1 MEFIRRLKYLYLNF
15 FLFFAVICI
24 GQIKNSSS
32 IYVGDN
38 SVFYIP
44 EGITF
49 AFGSTTISKTG
60 SSNGKFVFAST
71 ASWSGANES
80 NFIEGYVETFANTTF
95 VIPVGQSQIYAPIKV
110 IPQNTSGVLAA
121 YFRANPSS
129 VGTSF
134 HNDLTTVSSIEYW
147 TLSGVNSTIFS
158 LSWRSSSEVM
168 NLTNNNLS
176 NLTIAGWNGSLWVE
190 IPSTVDETSF
200 LGATSNI
207 SSGSITSNSSV
218 DLTNFTVFTLA
229 NKGESCFTIPAPSG
243 VTFTWDGT
251 SWGSSANTPTLSDR
265 VIINGV
271 YNGNLLCNSLVLNG
285 SINLGEGQTVQ
296 IVNGVTGNGKI
307 IMTSE
312 ASVVQHNGYAQAPTI
327 ELTKVT
333 NPMRLYD
340 YVFLSS
346 PITNGDNFF
355 SHLSSSM
362 NTAVNGNF
370 GVQPNSA
377 FSSYKSLNDVGAQV
391 DVTTTVIGKGLRAR
405 VRNQA
410 PYNVAFNINNKFPIS
425 IKTTGVANNGNI
437 SQTINSNTWAM
448 LGNPYPSAIDGSKIL
463 SSNSNLRPAM
473 YYWTCN
479 TPMSSTGTYS
489 INDWATWTEAGGV
502 SACATCMEADGSI
515 ASMQSV
521 YVKNISPVAT
531 TVTLT
536 NCMRKTSG
544 NDHFFKSSPNDKYW
558 INLVGSSGSFSQIL
572 IAYNDESNVT
582 EDAYDGVR
590 LISGTG
596 SYLSSLIGA
605 TKYVVQA
612 RSVFDAS
619 DIVPLAVTQSNS
631 ETFSIGLDRK
641 QGIFNSNDIFI
652 YLHDKDLN
660 VYHDFANGNYSYIP
674 NNANDTSRFELVYQ
688 QGTLSNP
695 IYNANNVIA
704 YIKQN
709 NFYCTSPNL
718 IKTIEVFDLT
728 GRKIMDFSVNDK
740 TIIKP
745 FNFAQTLYIFKFKME
760 DDTVFSLKILNY

>member
-1 MEFIRRLKYLYLNF
+1 MKITLRLKPFFLTII

-32 IYVGDN
+32 IYVSNN

-44 EGITF
+44 DGITYT
-49 AFGSTTISKTG
+49 FGSNTISKTATT
-60 SSNGKFVFAST
+60 NGKFVFAST
-71 ASWSGANES
+71 ANWSGANES
-80 NFIEGYVETFANTTF
+80 NFIEGYVETFATSPF
-95 VIPVGQSQIYAPIKV
+95 VIPIGQSQIYAPIKV
-110 IPQNTSGVLAA
+110 IPQYTSGVLAA
-121 YFRANPSS
+121 YFRSNPSS
-129 VGTSF
+129 IGTNF
-134 HNDLTTVSSIEYW
+134 HNDLTTVSAIEYW
-147 TLSGVNSTIFS
+147 TVSGVNSTILS

-176 NLTIAGWNGSLWVE
+176 NLSIAGWNGSLWVE
-190 IPSTVDETSF
+190 IPSTVDVTSF
-200 LGATSNI
+200 LGATSDI

-229 NKGESCFTIPAPSG
+229 NKGESCFTIPVPSG
-243 VTFTWDGT
+243 VTLTWDGT
-251 SWGSSANTPTLSDR
+251 SWDSVNLPTLSDR
-265 VIINGV
+265 VIINGE
-271 YNGNLLCNSLVLNG
+271 YNGNLLCNSLVLNA
-285 SINLGEGQTVQ
+285 SINLADGQTVQ
-296 IVNGVTGNGKI
+296 IVNGVTGTGKI

-333 NPMRLYD
+333 NLMRLYD
-340 YVFLSS
+340 YVLLSS
-346 PITNGDNFF
+346 PINNGDHFF
-355 SHLSSSM
+355 THLSSNM
-362 NTAVNGNF
+362 NAAVNGDF

-391 DVTTTVIGKGLRAR
+391 DVTTAVIGKGLRAR
-405 VRNQA
+405 VRNQS
-410 PYNVAFNINNKFPIS
+410 PYYYAFNVNEKFNIS
-425 IKTTGVANNGNI
+425 IKTSGVANNGNI
-437 SQTINSNTWAM
+437 SQTISSNTWAM

-502 SACATCMEADGSI
+502 SACANCMEADGSI

-521 YVKNISPVAT
+521 YVKNIAPVST

-596 SYLSSLIGA
+596 SYLSSLIGS

-612 RSVFDAS
+612 RNVFDTS

-688 QGTLSNP
+688 QGSLSNP
-695 IYNANNVIA
+695 RYNANNVLA
-704 YIKQN
+704 YIKNN
-709 NFYCTSPNL
+709 NFYCTSPDF

-728 GRKIMDFSVNDK
+728 GRKIIDFSVNDK
-740 TIIKP
+740 SIIKP

-760 DDTVFSLKILNY
+760 DDTTFSLKILNY